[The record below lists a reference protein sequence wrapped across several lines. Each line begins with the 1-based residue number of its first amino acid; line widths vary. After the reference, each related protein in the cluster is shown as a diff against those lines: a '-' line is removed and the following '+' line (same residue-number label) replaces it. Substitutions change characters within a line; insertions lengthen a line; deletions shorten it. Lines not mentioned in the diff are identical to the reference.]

1 MTALTKRLYLLATLF
16 AALVSSDALG
26 EQKQKL
32 GDWDV
37 HYMVVRKVTIE
48 DSDYF
53 DGWGRYAITSFFGCR
68 DKNEN

>member
-37 HYMVVRKVTIE
+37 QTRPLSI
-48 DSDYF
+48 
-53 DGWGRYAITSFFGCR
+53 
-68 DKNEN
+68 

>member
-37 HYMVVRKVTIE
+37 QYMVVSTP
-48 DSDYF
+48 F
-53 DGWGRYAITSFFGCR
+53 
-68 DKNEN
+68 